1 MSKMNKK
8 QNKKR
13 RLNPFVIVA
22 LVICALAVIYSATTA
37 WLTSSI
43 PNPIRFTQLE
53 DFDYQMRVYFENGE
67 NDEYDENDVK
77 VVEDYDCNSAAI
89 SPISVD
95 YVNASAANYVGKL
108 RVEIKQVGSG
118 VAYTRVRVT
127 HEWINS
133 VSGRLQGDSYLPYT
147 VADGFADKRD
157 SDGYI
162 YFNGTMPANGE
173 YMSVINGFDSAAF
186 DASTV
191 SSLSGTTDLLISV
204 SVDAVQFNRY
214 QQIWGMDAIPWR
226 S

>member
-1 MSKMNKK
+1 MSKMNTK

-13 RLNPFVIVA
+13 RLNPLVIVA

-53 DFDYQMRVYFENGE
+53 DFDYQMNVYFDGG
-67 NDEYDENDVK
+67 DV
-77 VVEDYDCNSAAI
+77 VVSDFDCDSAAI
-89 SPISVD
+89 APIK
-95 YVNASAANYVGKL
+95 VNYSDPTASNYVGKL

-173 YMSVINGFDSAAF
+173 YTSVINGFDSAAF

-191 SSLSGTTDLLISV
+191 SSLSGETQLLINV

-214 QQIWGMDAIPWR
+214 QQIWGMDTIPWR

>member
-1 MSKMNKK
+1 MSKKNTK

-13 RLNPFVIVA
+13 RLNPLVIVA

-53 DFDYQMRVYFENGE
+53 DFDYQMNVYFDGGN
-67 NDEYDENDVK
+67 
-77 VVEDYDCNSAAI
+77 VVVSNFDCDSESI
-89 SPISVD
+89 DPISVNYSD
-95 YVNASAANYVGKL
+95 PSAANYVGKL
-108 RVEIKQVGSG
+108 RVEIKQTGSG
-118 VAYTRVRVT
+118 VAYTRVRVS
-127 HEWINS
+127 HEWLNS
-133 VSGRLQGDSYLPYT
+133 VTGRLQGDSYLPFT
-147 VADGFADKRD
+147 VNTEEFVDKRD

-162 YFNGTMPANGE
+162 YFDGTMPANGD

-191 SSLSGTTDLLISV
+191 SSLSGETQLLINV

-214 QQIWGMDAIPWR
+214 QQIWGMDTIPWR

>member
-1 MSKMNKK
+1 MSKMNTK

-13 RLNPFVIVA
+13 RFNPIVIVA

-43 PNPIRFTQLE
+43 PNPIRFTKLE
-53 DFDYQMRVYFENGE
+53 DFDYQMNVYFEGG
-67 NDEYDENDVK
+67 DT
-77 VVEDYDCNSAAI
+77 VVTDFDCYSAAI
-89 SPISVD
+89 NPISVNYTD
-95 YVNASAANYVGKL
+95 PNASNYVGKL

-133 VSGRLQGDSYLPYT
+133 SSGRLQGDSYLPYT
-147 VADGFADKRD
+147 VADNFVDKRD
-157 SDGYI
+157 SDGYV
-162 YFNGTMPANGE
+162 YFNGTMPANSE
-173 YMSVINGFDSAAF
+173 YISVIDGFDSAAF

-191 SSLSGTTDLLISV
+191 SSLRGETNLLINV

-214 QQIWGMDAIPWR
+214 QQIWGMDTIPWR

>member
-1 MSKMNKK
+1 MSNKNIK

-13 RLNPFVIVA
+13 RLNPLVIVA
-22 LVICALAVIYSATTA
+22 LAICALAVIYSATTA

-53 DFDYQMRVYFENGE
+53 DFDYQMNVYFDGG
-67 NDEYDENDVK
+67 DV
-77 VVEDYDCNSAAI
+77 VVSDFDCDSQSI
-89 SPISVD
+89 DPISVNYSD
-95 YVNASAANYVGKL
+95 PNAANYVGKL
-108 RVEIKQVGSG
+108 RVEIKQTGSG
-118 VAYTRVRVT
+118 VAYTRVRVS

-147 VADGFADKRD
+147 VAADFVDKRD

-162 YFNGTMPANGE
+162 YFNGV
-173 YMSVINGFDSAAF
+173 MSESEQYTAVIDGFNSSTF

-191 SSLSGTTDLLISV
+191 SSLSGETQLLINV

-214 QQIWGMDAIPWR
+214 QHIWGMNTIPWR

>member
-1 MSKMNKK
+1 MSNKNIK

-13 RLNPFVIVA
+13 RLNPLVIVA
-22 LVICALAVIYSATTA
+22 LAICALAVIYSATTA

-53 DFDYQMRVYFENGE
+53 DFDYKMNIYFENGE
-67 NDEYDENDVK
+67 SDVT
-77 VVEDYDCNSAAI
+77 VVSDYDCNSAAI

-95 YVNASAANYVGKL
+95 YSNPAAENYVDKL
-108 RVEIKQVGSG
+108 RVEIRQVGSG
-118 VAYTRVRVT
+118 VAYTRVRVS

-147 VADGFADKRD
+147 VAADFVDKRD

-162 YFNGTMPANGE
+162 YFNGV
-173 YMSVINGFDSAAF
+173 MSESEQYTAVIDGFNSSAF

-191 SSLSGTTDLLISV
+191 SSLSGETQLLINV

-214 QQIWGMDAIPWR
+214 QQIWGMDTIPWR

>member
-8 QNKKR
+8 QNTKR

-53 DFDYQMRVYFENGE
+53 DFDYQMNVYFENSE

-77 VVEDYDCNSAAI
+77 VVENYDCNSAAI
-89 SPISVD
+89 APISVD
-95 YVNASAANYVGKL
+95 YVNANAENYVGKL
-108 RVEIKQVGSG
+108 RVEIKQTGSG
-118 VAYTRVRVT
+118 VAYTRVRVS

-133 VSGRLQGDSYLPYT
+133 VSGRLQGNSYLPYT
-147 VADGFADKRD
+147 VADDFVDKRD

-162 YFNGTMPANGE
+162 YFNGTMPANGA
-173 YMSVINGFDSAAF
+173 YTSVIDDFDSAAF
-186 DASTV
+186 DTSTV
-191 SSLSGTTDLLISV
+191 SSLSGETQLLINV

-214 QQIWGMDAIPWR
+214 QQIWGMDSIPWR

>member
-1 MSKMNKK
+1 MSKKNIK

-13 RLNPFVIVA
+13 RLNPLVIVA
-22 LVICALAVIYSATTA
+22 LAICALAVIYSATTA
-37 WLTSSI
+37 WLTGNV
-43 PNPIRFTQLE
+43 PNPVRFTTLE
-53 DFDYQMRVYFENGE
+53 DFDYQMNIYFEGG
-67 NDEYDENDVK
+67 DV
-77 VVEDYDCNSAAI
+77 VVSDFDCDSASI
-89 SPISVD
+89 DPISVNYSD
-95 YVNASAANYVGKL
+95 PDAANYVGKL

-133 VSGRLQGDSYLPYT
+133 VSGRLQGDSHLPYM
-147 VADGFADKRD
+147 VADGFIDKRD

-162 YFNGTMPANGE
+162 YFNGTMPANGD
-173 YMSVINGFDSAAF
+173 YTSVIDGFDSAAF

-191 SSLSGTTDLLISV
+191 SSLSGETQLLINI

>member
-1 MSKMNKK
+1 MSKMNTK

-53 DFDYQMRVYFENGE
+53 DFDYQMNVYFEGGE
-67 NDEYDENDVK
+67 G
-77 VVEDYDCNSAAI
+77 VVSDFDCDSAAI
-89 SPISVD
+89 APIK
-95 YVNASAANYVGKL
+95 VNYSDPTASDYVGKL

-118 VAYTRVRVT
+118 VAYTRVRVS

-133 VSGRLQGDSYLPYT
+133 VSGRLQGNSYLPYT
-147 VADGFADKRD
+147 VADGFVDKRD

-162 YFNGTMPANGE
+162 YFKGTMSADVE
-173 YMSVINGFDSAAF
+173 YTTVIDGFDSAAF

-191 SSLSGTTDLLISV
+191 SSLSGETQLLINV

-214 QQIWGMDAIPWR
+214 QQIWGMDTIPWR